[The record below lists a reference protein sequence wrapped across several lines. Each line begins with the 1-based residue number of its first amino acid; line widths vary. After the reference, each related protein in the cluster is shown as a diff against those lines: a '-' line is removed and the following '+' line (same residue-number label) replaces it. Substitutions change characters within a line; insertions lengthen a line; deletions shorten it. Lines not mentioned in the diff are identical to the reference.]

1 MKSGD
6 KIRVDGFAD
15 ELGINGYG
23 GVYISTNGV
32 IAVTPRK
39 YAKKVLV
46 TLDSIDGEG
55 GATVLVFKRYIKPLE
70 ELKNESK

>member
-1 MKSGD
+1 MKRGD

-15 ELGINGYG
+15 ELGIDDYG
-23 GVYISTNGV
+23 GVYVSTEGILV
-32 IAVTPRK
+32 ETPRK

-46 TLDSIDGEG
+46 TLDNIDGEG
-55 GATVLVFKRYIKPLE
+55 NVTVLVFKRYVKPLE